1 MVKSINSRID
11 VLKKE
16 QVQIE
21 HELPE
26 YVRLTELTT
35 KLSEIKKQLSSVK
48 KDLEAKTTLK
58 KQLDEDIAL
67 KQKELQTLT
76 NCEVSLNKLAIKEEE
91 LQKKISAFHH
101 ASMTQK
107 RISNCSRRFK
117 EKNNISAKYYRCES
131 RDSKAV

>member
-1 MVKSINSRID
+1 MVKKYKLQID
-11 VLKKE
+11 VLKKD

-26 YVRLTELTT
+26 YVRLTELIT

-48 KDLEAKTTLK
+48 KDLEAKTSLK

-76 NCEVSLNKLAIKEEE
+76 NCEVSLNKLTIKEEE

-101 ASMTQK
+101 ASMIQK
-107 RISNCSRRFK
+107 EYQIAVEDLK
-117 EKNNISAKYYRCES
+117 EKTITLQKIT
-131 RDSKAV
+131 DMKAEI